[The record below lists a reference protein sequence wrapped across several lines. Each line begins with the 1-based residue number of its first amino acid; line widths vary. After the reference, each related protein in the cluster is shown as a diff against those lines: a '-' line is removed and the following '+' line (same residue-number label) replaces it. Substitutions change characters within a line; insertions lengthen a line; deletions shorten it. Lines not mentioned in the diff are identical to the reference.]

1 MEHPQEDWF
10 RLNRIVLLLVISVPH
25 KTITIPLG
33 EVVWRAVLETSTQQL
48 QAEEMLRLLEV
59 RHSLLDHLQH
69 QAAPEEDTTAIR
81 IQILTILELLVR
93 QTVVHPITGPVGQTM
108 ALHVRPLMVEA
119 SQMATILEAH
129 RVGRAQTHLTSVHQ
143 ADLVLAQATVLQ
155 VEVQAD
161 PQAAQAQEDPEEG
174 GINSP
179 FFLRKLSENPK
190 NFVSTSTHPL
200 THEVTSFLSMP
211 NSFDFRHRS
220 SSKRLLRR
228 CVSI

>member
-1 MEHPQEDWF
+1 MQRMPMEHPQEDWF
-10 RLNRIVLLLVISVPH
+10 RLNRIVLPLATSVPH

-129 RVGRAQTHLTSVHQ
+129 RADQTTTHL
-143 ADLVLAQATVLQ
+143 ALVLRADRVLAKALVLQ
-155 VEVQAD
+155 VEVRVD

-179 FFLRKLSENPK
+179 FFLLKIYPK
-190 NFVSTSTHPL
+190 SDFASL
-200 THEVTSFLSMP
+200 TTTT
-211 NSFDFRHRS
+211 
-220 SSKRLLRR
+220 
-228 CVSI
+228 

>member
-1 MEHPQEDWF
+1 MEQ
-10 RLNRIVLLLVISVPH
+10 
-25 KTITIPLG
+25 
-33 EVVWRAVLETSTQQL
+33 
-48 QAEEMLRLLEV
+48 
-59 RHSLLDHLQH
+59 
-69 QAAPEEDTTAIR
+69 
-81 IQILTILELLVR
+81 
-93 QTVVHPITGPVGQTM
+93 
-108 ALHVRPLMVEA
+108 HVRPLMVEA

-129 RVGRAQTHLTSVHQ
+129 RVGRAQTHLTSVHR

-161 PQAAQAQEDPEEG
+161 PQAAQAQEDPEER

-211 NSFDFRHRS
+211 NSFDFRHCS

>member
-69 QAAPEEDTTAIR
+69 QAAPGEDTTAIR

-129 RVGRAQTHLTSVHQ
+129 RADQTTTHL
-143 ADLVLAQATVLQ
+143 ALVLRADRVLAKALVLQ
-155 VEVQAD
+155 VEVRVD

-179 FFLRKLSENPK
+179 FFFAETIRKS
-190 NFVSTSTHPL
+190 
-200 THEVTSFLSMP
+200 
-211 NSFDFRHRS
+211 
-220 SSKRLLRR
+220 
-228 CVSI
+228 

>member
-1 MEHPQEDWF
+1 MQRMPMEHPQEDWF

-129 RVGRAQTHLTSVHQ
+129 RADQTTTHL
-143 ADLVLAQATVLQ
+143 ALVLRADRVLAKALVLQ
-155 VEVQAD
+155 VEVRVD

-179 FFLRKLSENPK
+179 FFFAETIRKS
-190 NFVSTSTHPL
+190 
-200 THEVTSFLSMP
+200 
-211 NSFDFRHRS
+211 
-220 SSKRLLRR
+220 
-228 CVSI
+228 

>member
-129 RVGRAQTHLTSVHQ
+129 RADQTTTHL
-143 ADLVLAQATVLQ
+143 ALVLRADRVLAKALVLQ
-155 VEVQAD
+155 VEVRVD

-190 NFVSTSTHPL
+190 NFVTTSTYPL

-211 NSFDFRHRS
+211 NSFDFRHCS

>member
-1 MEHPQEDWF
+1 MQRMPMEHPQEDWF
-10 RLNRIVLLLVISVPH
+10 RLNRIVLPLVISVPH

-129 RVGRAQTHLTSVHQ
+129 RADQTTTHL
-143 ADLVLAQATVLQ
+143 ALVLRADRVLAKALVLQ
-155 VEVQAD
+155 VEVRVD

-179 FFLRKLSENPK
+179 FFFAETIRKS
-190 NFVSTSTHPL
+190 
-200 THEVTSFLSMP
+200 
-211 NSFDFRHRS
+211 
-220 SSKRLLRR
+220 
-228 CVSI
+228 